1 MDYHHL
7 QGRRS
12 LENELNS
19 FFWIVSEQRIRQLN
33 LNLIV
38 LYTFRHLECK

>member
-1 MDYHHL
+1 MGYHHL

-12 LENELNS
+12 LENELDS

-38 LYTFRHLECK
+38 LYTFRHLECE